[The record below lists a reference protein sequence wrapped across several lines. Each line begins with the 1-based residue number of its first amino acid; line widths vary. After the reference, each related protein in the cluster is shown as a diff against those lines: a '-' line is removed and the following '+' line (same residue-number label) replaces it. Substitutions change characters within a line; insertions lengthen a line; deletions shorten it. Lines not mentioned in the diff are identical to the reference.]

1 MRRCVWLLAL
11 LSGCGNESGGSIRDT
26 AHPGQPP
33 GADHSESST
42 SEIALL
48 QYLIEHEWTIG
59 DLVQRAKQQEL
70 TDTTR
75 AALDDHEKHRLDNEA
90 DLVAARQG
98 YGGGRSPVPPPRERA
113 DRLDE
118 FKGREYERVLLTRL
132 IGHYA
137 EEVAVIDTALPRIHA
152 DNVRRL
158 INRIR
163 AQRLHDIQ
171 ELAGGTQR

>member
-1 MRRCVWLLAL
+1 MRLRVWLLVL
-11 LSGCGNESGGSIRDT
+11 LSGCGDESGDSVRDA
-26 AHPGQPP
+26 AHPAPTP
-33 GADHSESST
+33 VVDYSESST

-75 AALDDHEKHRLDNEA
+75 AALEDHEKHRRDNEA
-90 DLVAARQG
+90 DLVAERQG
-98 YGGGRSPVPPPRERA
+98 YGGGRGPVSPPREPP

-118 FKGREYERVLLTRL
+118 FTGGEYERVLRTRL

-152 DNVRRL
+152 EHVRRL
-158 INRIR
+158 VDRIR
-163 AQRLHDIQ
+163 AQRLQDIQ
-171 ELAGGTQR
+171 ELAGSI

>member
-1 MRRCVWLLAL
+1 MRSQIWLFAL
-11 LSGCGNESGGSIRDT
+11 LSGCGGENGGTVRDT
-26 AHPGQPP
+26 AHPGRAPV
-33 GADHSESST
+33 DHSESST

-75 AALDDHEKHRLDNEA
+75 AALEEHEKHRLDNEA

-98 YGGGRSPVPPPRERA
+98 YGGGGGPVSPPREPA
-113 DRLDE
+113 DRLEE
-118 FKGREYERVLLTRL
+118 FTGGEYERVLRTRL

-137 EEVAVIDTALPRIHA
+137 EEVAVIDAALPRIHGES
-152 DNVRRL
+152 VRRL
-158 INRIR
+158 VDRIR
-163 AQRLHDIQ
+163 TQRLEHIQ
-171 ELAGGTQR
+171 ELAGSPRR

>member
-1 MRRCVWLLAL
+1 MRSRIWLFAL
-11 LSGCGNESGGSIRDT
+11 LSGCGGENGGTMRDT
-26 AHPGQPP
+26 AHPGQTPV
-33 GADHSESST
+33 DHSESSA

-75 AALDDHEKHRLDNEA
+75 AALEDHEKHRLENEA

-98 YGGGRSPVPPPRERA
+98 YREGRNPVPPPREPF
-113 DRLDE
+113 DRLDD
-118 FKGREYERVLLTRL
+118 FTGTEYERVLRTRL

-152 DNVRRL
+152 EPVRRL
-158 INRIR
+158 VDRIR
-163 AQRLHDIQ
+163 AQRLEDIQ
-171 ELAGGTQR
+171 ELAGNTQ